1 MRLVIVRAVAN
12 NPVYSFFSTR
22 GSFAPFFLRLAVA
35 AIFSYHGGQKTF
47 GWFGGEGWQKTLA
60 LWTSAEGYSLPFLV
74 VAFLLVAVIAVS
86 LGFLFV
92 FLSMLASLAVVVI
105 MAVILI
111 FVHGGTTFEAVEF
124 PLVLL
129 AAGLSLLIT
138 GAGYFSID
146 RAISVN
152 LLPQVG

>member
-1 MRLVIVRAVAN
+1 M
-12 NPVYSFFSTR
+12 
-22 GSFAPFFLRLAVA
+22 
-35 AIFSYHGGQKTF
+35 
-47 GWFGGEGWQKTLA
+47 A
-60 LWTSAEGYSLPFLV
+60 LWTSAEGYNLPYLV
-74 VAFLLVAVIAVS
+74 VAFLLVAEVAVS
-86 LGFLFV
+86 LGLLFGFLTR
-92 FLSMLASLAVVVI
+92 LAALAVVII
-105 MAVILI
+105 MAVVLI

-138 GAGYFSID
+138 GGGYFSLD

>member
-1 MRLVIVRAVAN
+1 M
-12 NPVYSFFSTR
+12 
-22 GSFAPFFLRLAVA
+22 
-35 AIFSYHGGQKTF
+35 
-47 GWFGGEGWQKTLA
+47 A
-60 LWTSAEGYSLPFLV
+60 LWTSPEGYSLPYLV
-74 VAFLLVAVIAVS
+74 VAFLLVAEIAVS
-86 LGFLFV
+86 LGLLFGFLTR
-92 FLSMLASLAVVVI
+92 LAALAVVVI